1 MKWAHAF
8 KAAFILSLT
17 PFLSRLQIY
26 ANKTLTIQYLLGMD
40 YENSGHQLQP
50 TIVSRGAAKNNP
62 LFTGLVQ

>member
-8 KAAFILSLT
+8 KAAFISSLT

-40 YENSGHQLQP
+40 YENSGHQLP
-50 TIVSRGAAKNNP
+50 PATVS
-62 LFTGLVQ
+62 